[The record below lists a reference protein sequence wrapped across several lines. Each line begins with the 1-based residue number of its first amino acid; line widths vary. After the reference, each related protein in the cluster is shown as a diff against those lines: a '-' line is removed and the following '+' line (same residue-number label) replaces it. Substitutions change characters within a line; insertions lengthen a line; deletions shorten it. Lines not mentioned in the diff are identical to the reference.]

1 MKKIFAI
8 FSVAGLVLACGPKH
22 TPDPKKPAND
32 TPQNNQSGN
41 NTQAVGNT
49 PFFSADSAYAMIE
62 KQLSFG
68 PRVPNTKG
76 HAACGDFLISRLK
89 QFTPDVIVQST
100 TVTAYT
106 GEALRIR
113 NIMAQFDKSNTHRIV
128 LFAHWDT
135 RPFADRDKENPKQPV
150 LGADD
155 GGSGVAVLLE
165 IARLLHLNPP
175 PLGVDIVLFDGEDYG
190 DAGGKPETYCLGS
203 QYWSRNL
210 PVPGYYA
217 KYGILLDMVGA
228 ANARFCKEGWSLKYA
243 SSVVEKVWNMAH
255 ALGFGNYFIMKQI
268 DPITDD
274 HYFVNTLAR
283 IPTIDIIN
291 FDPDV
296 NPAGFGDHWHTR
308 KDDISIIDKQ
318 TLHAVGTTLINI
330 IYTESYNLL

>member
-1 MKKIFAI
+1 MKKFFAI
-8 FSVAGLVLACGPKH
+8 ICLAGLLLACGSKP
-22 TPDPKKPAND
+22 TPEPIKLAND
-32 TPQNNQSGN
+32 TLQNNQSGII
-41 NTQAVGNT
+41 AHEIGNA
-49 PFFSADSAYAMIE
+49 PFFSADSAFAMIE
-62 KQLSFG
+62 KQVSFG

-76 HAACGDFLISRLK
+76 HVACGDFLINRLK
-89 QFTPDVIVQST
+89 KFTPDVIVQST
-100 TVTAYT
+100 TVIAYT

-113 NIMAQFDKSNTHRIV
+113 NIMAQFNKNNTHRIV

-135 RPFADRDKENPKQPV
+135 RPFADRDKENPKQPL

-155 GGSGVAVLLE
+155 GASGVAVLLE
-165 IARLLHLNPP
+165 IARLLHLNSP

-190 DAGGKPETYCLGS
+190 DAGGKPETYCLGA

-228 ANARFCKEGWSLKYA
+228 ANARFCQEGWSLKYA

-274 HYFVNTLAR
+274 HYFVNTIAR

-291 FDPDV
+291 FDPAV
-296 NPAGFGDHWHTR
+296 NSVGFGDHWHTL
-308 KDDISIIDKQ
+308 KDNISIIDKQ
-318 TLHAVGTTLINI
+318 TLHAVGTTLMNV
-330 IYTESYNLL
+330 IYTESSNF

>member
-1 MKKIFAI
+1 MA
-8 FSVAGLVLACGPKH
+8 LLLACGSKES
-22 TPDPKKPAND
+22 TNLKKPAND
-32 TPQNNQSGN
+32 TAKHNNTGN
-41 NTQAVGNT
+41 NTGVVGT
-49 PFFSADSAYAMIE
+49 APVFSADSAFAMIE

-68 PRVPNTKG
+68 PRVPNSKG
-76 HAACGDFLISRLK
+76 HVACGDFLIARLK

-100 TVTAYT
+100 TVTAHT

-113 NIMAQFDKSNTHRIV
+113 NIMARFDKNNTNRIA

-135 RPFADRDKENPKQPV
+135 RPFADRDKANPKQPV
-150 LGADD
+150 MGADD

-165 IARLLHLNPP
+165 MARLLQLNPP
-175 PLGVDIVLFDGEDYG
+175 SVGVDIVLFDGEDYG

-203 QYWSRNL
+203 QYWSKNL

-228 ANARFCKEGWSLKYA
+228 ANARFCKEGWSVKYA

-255 ALGFGNYFIMKQI
+255 SLGFGNYFIMKQI

-274 HYFVNTLAR
+274 HYFVNTIAR
-283 IPTIDIIN
+283 IPTINIIN
-291 FDPDV
+291 FDSDV
-296 NPAGFGDHWHTR
+296 HEVGFGDHWHTQ

-318 TLHAVGTTLINI
+318 TLHAVGTTLMNL
-330 IYTESYNLL
+330 IYTESINL

>member
-1 MKKIFAI
+1 
-8 FSVAGLVLACGPKH
+8 
-22 TPDPKKPAND
+22 
-32 TPQNNQSGN
+32 
-41 NTQAVGNT
+41 
-49 PFFSADSAYAMIE
+49 
-62 KQLSFG
+62 
-68 PRVPNTKG
+68 
-76 HAACGDFLISRLK
+76 
-89 QFTPDVIVQST
+89 
-100 TVTAYT
+100 
-106 GEALRIR
+106 
-113 NIMAQFDKSNTHRIV
+113 MARFDKDNTNRIA

-150 LGADD
+150 MGADD

-165 IARLLHLNPP
+165 MARLLQLNPP
-175 PLGVDIVLFDGEDYG
+175 PVGVDIVLFDGEDYG

-203 QYWSRNL
+203 QYWSKNL

-243 SSVVEKVWNMAH
+243 SSVVEKVWNMAYS
-255 ALGFGNYFIMKQI
+255 LGLGNYFIMKQI

-274 HYFVNTLAR
+274 HYFVNTIAR

-296 NPAGFGDHWHTR
+296 NEVGFGDHWHTR

-318 TLHAVGTTLINI
+318 TLHAVGTTLMNL
-330 IYTESYNLL
+330 IYTESTNL